1 MQRYFFDFVSK
12 NETLHDYQGRA
23 FAFASSAK
31 EHAELLTFHLQH
43 DPAGAYAD
51 WSIVAR
57 DERGTKLF
65 AIPVPAPAGEERVV
79 FRPLC
84 DAAVREMPFA

>member
-23 FAFASSAK
+23 FAFESTAK
-31 EHAELLTFHLQH
+31 EHAELLTIHLQH
-43 DPAGAYAD
+43 DPDGAYAD
-51 WSIVAR
+51 WTIVAR

-65 AIPVPAPAGEERVV
+65 SMSVKAQTGGERVV
-79 FRPLC
+79 FKPLA